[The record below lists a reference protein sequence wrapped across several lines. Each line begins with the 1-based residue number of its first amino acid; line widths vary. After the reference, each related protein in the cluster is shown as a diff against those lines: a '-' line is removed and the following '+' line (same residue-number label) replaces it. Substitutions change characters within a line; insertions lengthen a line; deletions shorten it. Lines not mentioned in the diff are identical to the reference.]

1 MDSFLL
7 PSGPATNKGSLL
19 ATALLA
25 CYFGD
30 VLEGNA
36 AVLAGVDVG
45 TTHRDR
51 AEVK

>member
-7 PSGPATNKGSLL
+7 HSSTATNKGSLL
-19 ATALLA
+19 ATALA

-36 AVLAGVDVG
+36 AVLAVVDVG